1 MLDVVVLTT
10 GNYRFSSGVE
20 ITVDKLTG
28 VVTNCSEDENIY
40 QGQQFDVVIGRSL
53 NILLKINHVFRILH
67 LLNKLFFYNLYIIL
81 LYITMEIFQR
91 SCWGPHSCFSCRPC
105 SQVKQH
111 KQL

>member
-1 MLDVVVLTT
+1 MFKLLYHESVSAACTCTCYFINMMLDVVVLTT

-67 LLNKLFFYNLYIIL
+67 L
-81 LYITMEIFQR
+81 
-91 SCWGPHSCFSCRPC
+91 
-105 SQVKQH
+105 
-111 KQL
+111 